1 MPVLLGH
8 PHLLLREALQLIA
21 RTERITNNIS
31 KARFTFFIKILRFG
45 LWLINL
51 NELLNYNSI
60 HLIIH
65 TTKLNYF
72 HQ

>member
-21 RTERITNNIS
+21 RTERITNNIN
-31 KARFTFFIKILRFG
+31 KARFTFFIKNITIC

-51 NELLNYNSI
+51 NEPLN
-60 HLIIH
+60 
-65 TTKLNYF
+65 
-72 HQ
+72 

>member
-21 RTERITNNIS
+21 ITERMTNKIN

-45 LWLINL
+45 LWFNKFERATGLITQ
-51 NELLNYNSI
+51 SI
-60 HLIIH
+60 
-65 TTKLNYF
+65 
-72 HQ
+72 

>member
-21 RTERITNNIS
+21 ITERMTNKIN

-45 LWLINL
+45 LWFNKF
-51 NELLNYNSI
+51 E
-60 HLIIH
+60 
-65 TTKLNYF
+65 
-72 HQ
+72 